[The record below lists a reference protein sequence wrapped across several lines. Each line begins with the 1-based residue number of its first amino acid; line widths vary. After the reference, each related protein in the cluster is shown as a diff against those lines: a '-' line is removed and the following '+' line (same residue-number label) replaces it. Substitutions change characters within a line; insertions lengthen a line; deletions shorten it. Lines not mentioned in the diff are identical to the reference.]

1 MVIGC
6 GYPFGRAHLGL
17 KALFNEGS
25 RKIAHIFLEDHE
37 YEEKRRRLPAERAPS
52 LAALAPAHAPTKSAK
67 IAVDSN
73 APIMSFSNAP

>member
-1 MVIGC
+1 MVIRLAARTLVSKH
-6 GYPFGRAHLGL
+6 FSMKAHVEP
-17 KALFNEGS
+17 KS
-25 RKIAHIFLEDHE
+25 LENHE

>member
-25 RKIAHIFLEDHE
+25 RCAHIFLENHE
-37 YEEKRRRLPAERAPS
+37 NEEKRRRLPAERAPS